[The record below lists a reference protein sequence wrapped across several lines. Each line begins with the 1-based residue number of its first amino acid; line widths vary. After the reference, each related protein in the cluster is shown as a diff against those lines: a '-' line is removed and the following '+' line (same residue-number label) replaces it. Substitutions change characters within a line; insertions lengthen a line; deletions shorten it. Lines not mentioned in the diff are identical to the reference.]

1 MEPVFSVEKTRQY
14 RVLVD
19 CLKMTAFRGF
29 QNETEIHFE
38 PDLTVFIAQ
47 NGGGKST
54 VLDALYEHLNILAQ
68 ATFSPET
75 YEPNLSGKDVNV
87 NLGTSSEMEAD
98 FVLDFMDFDEP
109 DAGEVGQDSSF
120 IEYLGKS
127 IHTSFFI
134 NKEAGVQDRRI
145 TDEESSLQSIQVFNR
160 LKSDLRNLPVFKYYQ
175 PGEQS
180 SKTTRKDFKDIT
192 AWMERCQKMAY
203 QAASNKKYDL
213 RLTWLKNAVAT
224 ILQDKEYEYSNFE
237 VKYTETG
244 DILQL
249 QKKLRSSA
257 DDPHSFGIDQLSSGE
272 RALIGMVAD
281 LAIAL
286 IENNPNYNR
295 NPLEEGFGIV
305 LIDEVDVHLHPEWQ
319 LTVINK
325 LRTIF
330 PKVQFIVSSHS
341 PLVLS
346 SVTSGQVRY
355 LADNHLYA
363 IDEVY
368 GRDAAY
374 IIKVIMGVPN
384 SSVAEEVEDIG
395 KKITQNRLE
404 EAEKGLKK
412 LIETINDKGE
422 DGENHPDV
430 LKLNGLLTRKKVLS
444 R

>member
-1 MEPVFSVEKTRQY
+1 MEQIFSVEKTRQY
-14 RVLVD
+14 RFVVD

-54 VLDALYEHLNILAQ
+54 VLDALYEHLRILAQ
-68 ATFSPET
+68 ATFLPET
-75 YEPNLSGKDVNV
+75 YESSLSGKDVNM
-87 NLGTSSEMEAD
+87 NLDTFSEMGAD
-98 FVLDFMDFDEP
+98 FILDYIDFDELENAEP
-109 DAGEVGQDSSF
+109 DQGSAF
-120 IEYLGKS
+120 IEYLGKP

-134 NKEAGVQDRRI
+134 NKEAGIQDRRI
-145 TDEESSLQSIQVFNR
+145 DDEESSLQSIRAFNR
-160 LKSDLRNLPVFKYYQ
+160 LKPDLRNLPVFKYYQ

-180 SKTTRKDFKDIT
+180 SKTTRKDFNDIT
-192 AWMERCQKMAY
+192 SWMERCQKMAY
-203 QAASNKKYDL
+203 QAADKKYES
-213 RLTWLKNAVAT
+213 RLGWLKNAVAE

-244 DILQL
+244 DILRL
-249 QKKLRSSA
+249 QKKLKSSA
-257 DDPHSFGIDQLSSGE
+257 EDSHHFSIDQLSSGE

-330 PKVQFIVSSHS
+330 PKIQFIVSSHS

-346 SVTSGQVRY
+346 SVTSRQVRY
-355 LADNHLYA
+355 LADNHLYG

-384 SSVAEEVEDIG
+384 SSVAEEVEAIG
-395 KKITQNRLE
+395 KKITQNKLE
-404 EAEKGLKK
+404 EAEQGLQK
-412 LIETINDKGE
+412 LIDNINDQGE